1 MLDASRRRGSN
12 HHVDGNRTSLI
23 EHAVH
28 VLLLPNLH
36 TLVHRCVH
44 PGSQDNPV
52 TGTTP
57 NSPYP
62 SLCLPLPFLGPV
74 VPGWT
79 PLHVQLRV
87 LTRLSFNE
95 SGRVTY
101 HRDFVDVKDLFSL
114 VPGFTAVQWFCST
127 LAARLLSGVSS
138 VLLHGPEIVT
148 EDSSTDDDA

>member
-1 MLDASRRRGSN
+1 
-12 HHVDGNRTSLI
+12 
-23 EHAVH
+23 
-28 VLLLPNLH
+28 
-36 TLVHRCVH
+36 
-44 PGSQDNPV
+44 
-52 TGTTP
+52 
-57 NSPYP
+57 
-62 SLCLPLPFLGPV
+62 LGAII
-74 VPGWT
+74 PGWT

-114 VPGFTAVQWFCST
+114 VPGFTAVQWFSST

-148 EDSSTDDDA
+148 EDSSTDDDALYAVLTDRSGKRGGARSLNAEKQRAPDVDRG